1 MGLSLGSFALVAV
14 AVVLA
19 SALQA
24 SIGFGMG
31 MLAAPVVALVDPAL
45 LPGTLVMLAFVVTIM
60 VVVSERQHIDLGGTG
75 WALFGRVPG
84 TIAGALLVAALPERG
99 LALMLAAVVL
109 TGVALNSLGW
119 HPRPVRRNLVAAGA
133 ASGLLGTATS
143 IGGPPMALMWQQKE
157 GAGLRSSMSTFFL
170 VGSALSFLALAATG
184 SVDQRT
190 LLVTAA
196 LVPAPFLGWG
206 LSLLLNRVMSPVRLR
221 RTAIAVSIFGAVML
235 VADQLL
241 G

>member
-119 HPRPVRRNLVAAGA
+119 QPRPV
-133 ASGLLGTATS
+133 
-143 IGGPPMALMWQQKE
+143 
-157 GAGLRSSMSTFFL
+157 
-170 VGSALSFLALAATG
+170 
-184 SVDQRT
+184 
-190 LLVTAA
+190 
-196 LVPAPFLGWG
+196 
-206 LSLLLNRVMSPVRLR
+206 
-221 RTAIAVSIFGAVML
+221 
-235 VADQLL
+235 
-241 G
+241 